1 MIITMD
7 FMVGGAMRKVVVKG
21 RKISFLTS
29 ELNFVPLIIDLD
41 KLDEQKER
49 IKKMK
54 MDEKYIKELSLLKTP
69 KKIAKDIIKDFKQ
82 SGWRLVYQDGV
93 N

>member
-1 MIITMD
+1 MTITMD
-7 FMVGGAMRKVVVKG
+7 FMVGGSMRKIVVKG
-21 RKISFLTS
+21 KKLSFLTP

-54 MDEKYIKELSLLKTP
+54 MDEKYIKKLASLTTEKEM
-69 KKIAKDIIKDFKQ
+69 ANDIIKDFKQ
-82 SGWRLVYQDGV
+82 SGWRLVYKDGI

>member
-1 MIITMD
+1 MTITMD
-7 FMVGGAMRKVVVKG
+7 FMVGGAMRKIVVKG
-21 RKISFLTS
+21 KKVSFLTP

-54 MDEKYIKELSLLKTP
+54 MDEKYIKKLASLTTEKEM
-69 KKIAKDIIKDFKQ
+69 ANDIIKDFKQ
-82 SGWRLVYQDGV
+82 SGWRLVYQDGI

>member
-1 MIITMD
+1 MTITMD
-7 FMVGGAMRKVVVKG
+7 FMVGGAMRKVVVKE
-21 RKISFLTS
+21 RKVSFLTA

-49 IKKMK
+49 LKKMK
-54 MDEKYIKELSLLKTP
+54 VDEKFIKKLALLTTEKEM
-69 KKIAKDIIKDFKQ
+69 ADDIIKDFKQ
-82 SGWRLVYQDGV
+82 SGWRLVYQSGI

>member
-1 MIITMD
+1 MTMTMN

-21 RKISFLTS
+21 RKISFLTP

-49 IKKMK
+49 IEKMK
-54 MDEKYIKELSLLKTP
+54 MDKKYIKKLASLTTE
-69 KKIAKDIIKDFKQ
+69 KKIANDIAKDFKQ
-82 SGWRLVYQDGV
+82 SGWRLVYKDGI

>member
-1 MIITMD
+1 MTITMD
-7 FMVGGAMRKVVVKG
+7 FMVGGAIRKVVVKG
-21 RKISFLTS
+21 RKVSFLTP
-29 ELNFVPLIIDLD
+29 ELNFVPLVIDLD

-54 MDEKYIKELSLLKTP
+54 MDEEYIKKLASLTTEKEM
-69 KKIAKDIIKDFKQ
+69 ADDIIKDFKQ
-82 SGWRLVYQDGV
+82 SGWRLVYQDGI